1 MTIVINHGHIDMK
14 VEDAANDRRSV
25 SASEFKAKCL
35 KLIDEVAES
44 GKPLT
49 ITKHGRAVASLTPLV
64 QPDRTPLFGALK
76 GSVLES
82 TDVISPI
89 DEDWEAN
96 S

>member
-1 MTIVINHGHIDMK
+1 M
-14 VEDAANDRRSV
+14 

-35 KLIDEVAES
+35 RLIDEVAES

-49 ITKHGRAVASLTPLV
+49 ITKHGRAVASLTPLA
-64 QPDRTPLFGALK
+64 QPVRTPQFGARK

-82 TDVISPI
+82 TDLISPT
-89 DEDWEAN
+89 DEKWETE